1 MNKLPKFYLASQS
14 PRRHELLKR
23 VGIPFVIVK
32 RAEVDESVE
41 SSVNPAFFAEKLAI
55 NKVKA
60 ASIPSNANGFI
71 LGFDTIVYIE
81 DEILGK
87 PENKEQAFLFLKR
100 LSGSWHSVFT
110 GVAVMRTEDRK
121 IESDVE
127 ITKVKFSKMTLSEIE
142 LYVNSGESLDKA
154 GAYGIQELGALLVER
169 IEGCFYNVMGLPL
182 LRLTK
187 VLERFNI
194 KRTILLRRNL

>member
-1 MNKLPKFYLASQS
+1 MNKLPKFYLVSHS

-32 RAEVDESVE
+32 RSEVDESVE
-41 SSVNPAFFAEKLAI
+41 SSVNPAFFAEKLAK

-60 ASIPSNANGFI
+60 ALIPSDANGFI

-87 PENKEQAFLFLKR
+87 PDNKEQACLFLKR
-100 LSGSWHSVFT
+100 LSGSWHDVFT
-110 GVAVMRTEDRK
+110 GVAVMRTKDRK

-127 ITKVKFSKMTLSEIE
+127 ITKVKFSKMTHSEIE
-142 LYVNSGESLDKA
+142 LYVNSGEPLDKA